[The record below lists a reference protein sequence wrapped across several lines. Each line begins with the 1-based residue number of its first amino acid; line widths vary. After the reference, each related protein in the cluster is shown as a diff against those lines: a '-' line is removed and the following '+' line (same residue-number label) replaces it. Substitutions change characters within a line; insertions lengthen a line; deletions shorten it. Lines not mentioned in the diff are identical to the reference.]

1 MNPNNLDEF
10 LDSNE
15 TATLSD
21 TEVNYIYDQVVGY
34 AENAVFAE
42 LDMLKGQ
49 LENVADELTD
59 DWTPVSVDEN
69 DESFPDWQTMNKE
82 ILRVMEEAR
91 KDVIRSL
98 TSAFERIKKFN
109 EDQSRVTGSE
119 AVQSRKV
126 KAAEKM
132 AEKNNQNGLDSKT
145 FTVNEAKT
153 FAKEHGVSGFN
164 KVKTDITN
172 IIKDNPDL
180 SKNLQS
186 VADTVYKYIYN
197 DVPDALQD
205 EAEMLADQLLE
216 KYSGVIT
223 TEEQDK
229 AMGRGPTDS
238 KELKKAMDR
247 YAGLESGKIGDFLS
261 GKIGDFLNKVNK
273 VKRDLPGQKAKRD
286 RKFNEYMQR
295 LEDSLISVAKFIASK
310 YAFDKTDTAKIRQNL
325 NRSMATR
332 LKIVIDDLNK
342 PWNISEHEAL
352 QDESYRNELT
362 QWFKNRAAQLKK
374 LTLKKLGIQETS
386 RSTPDRSVGLESGI
400 FDGIKKKIGDKIA
413 NQWNKE
419 NEKYRKE
426 LTEEIYRGDI
436 RKYKEMLRQK
446 FINWYSTNTEP
457 RFRLGVNAKTYL
469 DIYTK
474 QVIKKIKLDLIS
486 LLTEDNSEKIEST
499 IKRYVDD
506 INKYSELLYSNVEK
520 YMKDEEQR

>member
-1 MNPNNLDEF
+1 MNPNNLDQF

-15 TATLSD
+15 TATLND
-21 TEVNYIYDQVVGY
+21 AEVNHIYKQVVEY
-34 AENAVFAE
+34 AKHAVFAE
-42 LDMLKGQ
+42 LDMLSGQ

-69 DESFPDWQTMNKE
+69 DESFPDWQAMNKE

-91 KDVIRSL
+91 KNVIRSL

-126 KAAEKM
+126 KAVEKM
-132 AEKNNQNGLDSKT
+132 AKKNNQNGLDSKT
-145 FTVNEAKT
+145 LTVNEAKT

-164 KVKTDITN
+164 KVKNDIIS

-186 VADTVYKYIYN
+186 VADTVYNYIYN
-197 DVPDALQD
+197 DVPDTLQD

-247 YAGLESGKIGDFLS
+247 
-261 GKIGDFLNKVNK
+261 
-273 VKRDLPGQKAKRD
+273 
-286 RKFNEYMQR
+286 
-295 LEDSLISVAKFIASK
+295 
-310 YAFDKTDTAKIRQNL
+310 
-325 NRSMATR
+325 
-332 LKIVIDDLNK
+332 
-342 PWNISEHEAL
+342 
-352 QDESYRNELT
+352 
-362 QWFKNRAAQLKK
+362 
-374 LTLKKLGIQETS
+374 
-386 RSTPDRSVGLESGI
+386 SVGLESGI

-419 NEKYRKE
+419 NEKWRKE
-426 LTEEIYRGDI
+426 DRESEFKSNIV
-436 RKYKEMLRQK
+436 KYKRMLKDK
-446 FINWYSTNTEP
+446 FINWYSTKTETYGP
-457 RFRLGVNAKTYL
+457 GVNAKTYL

-486 LLTEDNSEKIEST
+486 DTTEINDEILENT
-499 IKRYVDD
+499 IKRYTDE
-506 INKYSELLYSNVEK
+506 INSYAESLYNNIEK
-520 YMKDEEQR
+520 YMKD

>member
-10 LDSNE
+10 LDSNK
-15 TATLSD
+15 TAALND
-21 TEVNYIYDQVVGY
+21 AEVNHIYKQVVEY
-34 AENAVFAE
+34 AKHAVFSE
-42 LDMLKGQ
+42 LDMLRGQ

-69 DESFPDWQTMNKE
+69 DESFPDWQAMNKE

-98 TSAFERIKKFN
+98 TSTFERIKKFN
-109 EDQSRVTGSE
+109 EDQ
-119 AVQSRKV
+119 
-126 KAAEKM
+126 M
-132 AEKNNQNGLDSKT
+132 AKKNNQNGLDSKT
-145 FTVNEAKT
+145 LTVNEAKT

-164 KVKTDITN
+164 KVKNDIIN

-286 RKFNEYMQR
+286 REFNEYMQR
-295 LEDSLISVAKFIASK
+295 LEGSLISVAKFIASK

-386 RSTPDRSVGLESGI
+386 HRIIFTPDQVKED
-400 FDGIKKKIGDKIA
+400 FD
-413 NQWNKE
+413 
-419 NEKYRKE
+419 
-426 LTEEIYRGDI
+426 
-436 RKYKEMLRQK
+436 
-446 FINWYSTNTEP
+446 
-457 RFRLGVNAKTYL
+457 
-469 DIYTK
+469 
-474 QVIKKIKLDLIS
+474 KL
-486 LLTEDNSEKIEST
+486 K
-499 IKRYVDD
+499 
-506 INKYSELLYSNVEK
+506 
-520 YMKDEEQR
+520 

>member
-10 LDSNE
+10 LDSNK
-15 TATLSD
+15 TAALND
-21 TEVNYIYDQVVGY
+21 AEVNHIYKQVVEY
-34 AENAVFAE
+34 AKHAVFSE
-42 LDMLKGQ
+42 LDMLRGQ

-69 DESFPDWQTMNKE
+69 DESFPDWQAMNKE

-98 TSAFERIKKFN
+98 TSTFERIKKFN
-109 EDQSRVTGSE
+109 EDQ
-119 AVQSRKV
+119 
-126 KAAEKM
+126 M
-132 AEKNNQNGLDSKT
+132 AKKNNQNGLDSKT
-145 FTVNEAKT
+145 LTVNEAKT

-164 KVKTDITN
+164 KVKNDIIN

-229 AMGRGPTDS
+229 AMGRSPTDS

-286 RKFNEYMQR
+286 REFNEYMQR
-295 LEDSLISVAKFIASK
+295 LEGSLISVAKFIASK

-325 NRSMATR
+325 NRNMATR

-386 RSTPDRSVGLESGI
+386 HRIIFTPDQVKED
-400 FDGIKKKIGDKIA
+400 FD
-413 NQWNKE
+413 
-419 NEKYRKE
+419 
-426 LTEEIYRGDI
+426 
-436 RKYKEMLRQK
+436 
-446 FINWYSTNTEP
+446 
-457 RFRLGVNAKTYL
+457 
-469 DIYTK
+469 
-474 QVIKKIKLDLIS
+474 KL
-486 LLTEDNSEKIEST
+486 K
-499 IKRYVDD
+499 
-506 INKYSELLYSNVEK
+506 
-520 YMKDEEQR
+520 

>member
-1 MNPNNLDEF
+1 MNPNNLDQF

-34 AENAVFAE
+34 AKNAVFAE
-42 LDMLKGQ
+42 LDMLRGQ

-69 DESFPDWQTMNKE
+69 HEGHGLDESFPDWQAMNKE

-98 TSAFERIKKFN
+98 TSTFERMKKFIEN
-109 EDQSRVTGSE
+109 QSRVTGSKT
-119 AVQSRKV
+119 VQSGKV
-126 KAAEKM
+126 KT
-132 AEKNNQNGLDSKT
+132 AEKNNQKGSDSKT

-164 KVKTDITN
+164 KVKNDIIN

-229 AMGRGPTDS
+229 AMGRGPIDS

-286 RKFNEYMQR
+286 REFNEYMQR
-295 LEDSLISVAKFIASK
+295 LEGSLISVAKFIASK

-386 RSTPDRSVGLESGI
+386 HRIIFTPDQVKED
-400 FDGIKKKIGDKIA
+400 FD
-413 NQWNKE
+413 
-419 NEKYRKE
+419 
-426 LTEEIYRGDI
+426 
-436 RKYKEMLRQK
+436 
-446 FINWYSTNTEP
+446 
-457 RFRLGVNAKTYL
+457 
-469 DIYTK
+469 
-474 QVIKKIKLDLIS
+474 KL
-486 LLTEDNSEKIEST
+486 K
-499 IKRYVDD
+499 
-506 INKYSELLYSNVEK
+506 
-520 YMKDEEQR
+520 